1 MNIAPFADR
10 RARLC
15 ARMQPGAVA
24 ILPTAPEVPR
34 NSDTDYPYRH
44 DSYFYYLTGFTE
56 PDSVLVL
63 VAAHGAA
70 AAQAILFCRQKTPSA
85 KSGMA
90 FATAPTAPRQPS
102 VLTRPFRSKT
112 WTPKWR
118 ACWPTPRPRTT
129 RSDTAP
135 RSTCR

>member
-1 MNIAPFADR
+1 MDQFGHRAAARRTQCPAGGQGQGMTVSAHAER

-15 ARMQPGAVA
+15 ERMAPGAVA

-63 VAAHGAA
+63 VAAQGGQAA
-70 AAQAILFCRQKTPSA
+70 RAILFCREKN
-85 KSGMA
+85 
-90 FATAPTAPRQPS
+90 RE
-102 VLTRPFRSKT
+102 RE
-112 WTPKWR
+112 
-118 ACWPTPRPRTT
+118 
-129 RSDTAP
+129 
-135 RSTCR
+135 